1 MASSVKAFADLKSL
15 GKRLKKQAEAER
27 RQETARR
34 WRERELRREANLFR
48 ESMKDVVPL
57 DFSDRVVQVAPRPAP
72 VPRQRMADDRA
83 VLHESISDAFDV
95 DTLLET
101 DADLS
106 YRRDGIGPDVIRRLR
121 RGHWIIQ
128 DELDLHGQRREEAR
142 ELLGAF
148 LRRCALKGIRCV
160 RIIHG
165 KGLGS
170 VNQKPVLKKLV
181 HGWLVQ
187 KEEVMAF
194 VQARAADG
202 GSGALIVLLKGK

>member
-1 MASSVKAFADLKSL
+1 MAFSVKAFADLKSL
-15 GKRLKKQAEAER
+15 GKKLKKQAEADR
-27 RQETARR
+27 RKEAVRR
-34 WRERELRREANLFR
+34 WQEREIRREANLFR
-48 ESMKDVVPL
+48 DSMKDVVPL
-57 DFSDRVVQVAPRPAP
+57 DFSDRVVQAVPRPAP
-72 VPRQRMADDRA
+72 VPRQRLADDRA

>member
-1 MASSVKAFADLKSL
+1 MAFSVKAFADLKSL
-15 GKRLKKQAEAER
+15 GKKLKKQAEAER
-27 RQETARR
+27 RKEAVRR
-34 WRERELRREANLFR
+34 WQEREIRREANLFR
-48 ESMKDVVPL
+48 DSMKDVVPL
-57 DFSDRVVQVAPRPAP
+57 DFSDRVVQAVPRPAP
-72 VPRQRMADDRA
+72 VPRQRLADDRA